1 MRRTITELLML
12 LREGGNISIDSTEY
26 SVMDIRK
33 LLNALS
39 NSKGK
44 LELRNCDRFHTS
56 ELLMLVRYGK
66 DNLKMIF

>member
-1 MRRTITELLML
+1 ML